1 MIGGNVSEGRRMGRT
16 GKLVIVGVV
25 VLVLAQGGGYLLLA
39 SRTSDSP
46 PPAALDPAPSTT
58 AGQATGTTQADGAAT
73 PDGTWQVGDDG
84 SSYVG
89 YRVKE
94 QLAFLD
100 SPSEAVGRSTAVTGT
115 MEVAGDTVEKVRIEA
130 DLTRLTSDESRRDN
144 AIRRLGL
151 ESDQFPTA
159 VFELTE
165 PVRLDREPADGQQ
178 VTGEGKGRLTVH
190 GVTREVTAD
199 LQGRWDGST
208 IQVAGRMPVRMS
220 DFQITPPRVGP
231 VVSIEDDLTVEFR
244 LTFVP
249 A

>member
-1 MIGGNVSEGRRMGRT
+1 VAGIQGRRGRLLAA
-16 GKLVIVGVV
+16 GAA
-25 VLVLAQGGGYLLLA
+25 VLVLALLGGGWLLLSA
-39 SRTSDSP
+39 RNAD
-46 PPAALDPAPSTT
+46 APAPASLDAAPEATT
-58 AGQATGTTQADGAAT
+58 ATTAEAAQPDAGTADGSWRVRA
-73 PDGTWQVGDDG
+73 DG
-84 SSYVG
+84 SSFVG
-89 YRVKE
+89 YRVRE
-94 QLAFLD
+94 RLASLA
-100 SPSEAVGRSTAVTGT
+100 SASEAVGRSTQVSGT
-115 MEVAGDTVEKVRIEA
+115 MQVAGDQVEAVKVEA
-130 DLTRLTSDESRRDN
+130 DLRGLTSDEGRRDN

>member
-1 MIGGNVSEGRRMGRT
+1 VAGIQGRRGRLLAA
-16 GKLVIVGVV
+16 GAA
-25 VLVLAQGGGYLLLA
+25 VLVLALLGGGWLLLSA
-39 SRTSDSP
+39 RNAD
-46 PPAALDPAPSTT
+46 APAPASLDAAPEATT
-58 AGQATGTTQADGAAT
+58 ATTAEAAQPDAGTADGS
-73 PDGTWQVGDDG
+73 WQVRADG
-84 SSYVG
+84 SSFVG
-89 YRVKE
+89 YRVRE
-94 QLAFLD
+94 RLASLA
-100 SPSEAVGRSTAVTGT
+100 SASEAVGRSTQVSGT
-115 MEVAGDTVEKVRIEA
+115 MQVAGDQVEAVKVEA
-130 DLTRLTSDESRRDN
+130 DLRGLTSDEGRRDN

-165 PVRLDREPADGQQ
+165 PVRLDREPANGRQ

>member
-1 MIGGNVSEGRRMGRT
+1 VAGIQGRRGWLLAA
-16 GKLVIVGVV
+16 GAA
-25 VLVLAQGGGYLLLA
+25 VLVLALLGGGWLLLSA
-39 SRTSDSP
+39 RNAD
-46 PPAALDPAPSTT
+46 APAPAPLDTPPEAT
-58 AGQATGTTQADGAAT
+58 PVTPPEAAQPDAGTADGSWRVRA
-73 PDGTWQVGDDG
+73 DG
-84 SSYVG
+84 SSFVG
-89 YRVKE
+89 YRVRE
-94 QLAFLD
+94 RLASLA
-100 SPSEAVGRSTAVTGT
+100 SASEAVGRSTQVSGT
-115 MEVAGDTVEKVRIEA
+115 MQVAGDQVEAVKVEA
-130 DLTRLTSDESRRDN
+130 DLRGLTSDEGRRDN

>member
-1 MIGGNVSEGRRMGRT
+1 MAGIQGRRSRLLLAGAAA
-16 GKLVIVGVV
+16 L
-25 VLVLAQGGGYLLLA
+25 VLVLLGGGWLLLSA
-39 SRTSDSP
+39 RNAD
-46 PPAALDPAPSTT
+46 APAPASLDAAPEETT
-58 AGQATGTTQADGAAT
+58 ATTVEAAQPDAGT
-73 PDGTWQVGDDG
+73 PDGSWRVRADG
-84 SSYVG
+84 SSFVG
-89 YRVKE
+89 YRVRE
-94 QLAFLD
+94 RLASLA
-100 SPSEAVGRSTAVTGT
+100 SASEAVGRSTQVSGT
-115 MEVAGDTVEKVRIEA
+115 MRVAGDQVEAVKVEA
-130 DLTRLTSDESRRDN
+130 DLRALTSDEGRRDN

-159 VFELTE
+159 AFELAE
-165 PVRLDREPADGQQ
+165 PLRLDREPANGRQ

-244 LTFVP
+244 LTFIP

>member
-1 MIGGNVSEGRRMGRT
+1 VAGIQGRRGRLLAA
-16 GKLVIVGVV
+16 GAA
-25 VLVLAQGGGYLLLA
+25 VLVLALLGGGWLLLSA
-39 SRTSDSP
+39 RNAD
-46 PPAALDPAPSTT
+46 APAPASLDAAPEATT
-58 AGQATGTTQADGAAT
+58 ATTAEAAQPDAGTADGSWRVRA
-73 PDGTWQVGDDG
+73 DG
-84 SSYVG
+84 SSFVG
-89 YRVKE
+89 YRVRE
-94 QLAFLD
+94 RLASLA
-100 SPSEAVGRSTAVTGT
+100 SASEAVGRSTQVSGT
-115 MEVAGDTVEKVRIEA
+115 MQVAGDQVEAVKVEA
-130 DLTRLTSDESRRDN
+130 DLRGLTSDEGRRDN

-165 PVRLDREPADGQQ
+165 PVRLDREPADGRQ

>member
-1 MIGGNVSEGRRMGRT
+1 VAGIQGRRGRLLAA
-16 GKLVIVGVV
+16 GAV
-25 VLVLAQGGGYLLLA
+25 VLVLALLGGGWLLLSA
-39 SRTSDSP
+39 RNAD
-46 PPAALDPAPSTT
+46 APAPASLDAAPQATT
-58 AGQATGTTQADGAAT
+58 ATTAEAAQPDAGTADGSWRVRA
-73 PDGTWQVGDDG
+73 DG
-84 SSYVG
+84 SSFVG
-89 YRVKE
+89 YRVRE
-94 QLAFLD
+94 RLASLA
-100 SPSEAVGRSTAVTGT
+100 SASEAVGRSTQVSGT
-115 MEVAGDTVEKVRIEA
+115 MQVAGDQVEAVKVEA
-130 DLTRLTSDESRRDN
+130 DLRGLTSDEGRRDN

-159 VFELTE
+159 VFELAE
-165 PVRLDREPADGQQ
+165 PLRLGREPANGRQ

-190 GVTREVTAD
+190 GVTREVTAA